1 MNTLFPFCSIFH
13 PLRATADSV
22 ADTCSSKVASFCVI
36 LYANC
41 APSTGSPI
49 TNNFNSKMHNIVIF
63 VKFVK
68 SVSVVLERRSVCS
81 SSNSDLFLN
90 FVFKLYHKTCEQF
103 HRNFGQYEK
112 SPNSFLPARSEAFA
126 GHLEYPQSSCGAV
139 RQRHIQ
145 YQKRPVAKTNF
156 ATGPFYLCAFS
167 HIFVNCFR
175 RI

>member
-49 TNNFNSKMHNIVIF
+49 TNNFNSKMHNIVIPKVATPTPIF
-63 VKFVK
+63 FFT
-68 SVSVVLERRSVCS
+68 VCS
-81 SSNSDLFLN
+81 SSNSDLFLD

-103 HRNFGQYEK
+103 YRNFGLYEK
-112 SPNSFLPARSEAFA
+112 SPNSFLPGRSEAFA

-139 RQRHIQ
+139 QQRHIQ
-145 YQKRPVAKTNF
+145 YQKRPVAKANF
-156 ATGPFYLCAFS
+156 ATGPYYLCAFS